1 MQFGLASPIVCL
13 YEKSSAFA
21 VGNNASEACLK
32 AGSATG
38 YYDGADLAGRFQAL
52 VVITLWCHNLLWV
65 EVKIF
70 EGSFTMSEHGAL
82 PKSET
87 CLPLDQQ
94 TG

>member
-1 MQFGLASPIVCL
+1 MQFGLASPIVRL

-38 YYDGADLAGRFQAL
+38 YYDGANLAGRFEAL
-52 VVITLWCHNLLWV
+52 VVITLGCHYLLWV

-70 EGSFTMSEHGAL
+70 QGSITISEPATL
-82 PKSET
+82 LASEN

-94 TG
+94 AR